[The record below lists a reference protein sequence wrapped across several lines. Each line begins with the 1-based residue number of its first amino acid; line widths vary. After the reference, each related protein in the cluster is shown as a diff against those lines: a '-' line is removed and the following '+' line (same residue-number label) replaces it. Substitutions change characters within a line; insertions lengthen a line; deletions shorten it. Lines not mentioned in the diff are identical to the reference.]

1 MVKDVLKMDNIV
13 FKLIEDINGSKDTD
27 DYKFSF
33 NVHELSALQQVAYEV
48 YDSFVDHEEK
58 GEVFTPE
65 VNNFLD
71 NLKSAITK
79 LNS

>member
-1 MVKDVLKMDNIV
+1 MVKEVLKMENIV

-48 YDSFVDHEEK
+48 YDSFVDYEEK

-71 NLKSAITK
+71 NLRSAITK
-79 LNS
+79 LNA

>member
-1 MVKDVLKMDNIV
+1 MLNEVLKMDNIV
-13 FKLIEDINGSKDTD
+13 FKLIENINGSKDTD

-48 YDSFVDHEEK
+48 YDSFVEHEEK
-58 GEVFTPE
+58 GKVFTPE

-71 NLKSAITK
+71 NLQSAISK
-79 LNS
+79 LNA